1 MKLWIKII
9 FVLIVLGF
17 IAAML
22 VYFFIYNKPHP
33 DIEKMEPAYSLNA
46 EVFYNSFI
54 SDRKVSEEKYNGKV
68 IEITGILSKIETTD
82 STVIVVFVFNQ
93 GMFGDEGIRCSVL
106 AKFHSEA
113 RLLQP
118 ESIVTI
124 KGYCSGYNDTDVI
137 LEQSSI
143 VK

>member
-17 IAAML
+17 IGAIL

-33 DIEKMEPAYSLNA
+33 DIEKMEPAYSVSA
-46 EVFYNSFI
+46 EDLYNSFI
-54 SDRKVSEEKYNGKV
+54 SNRKVSEEKYNGKV
-68 IEITGILSKIETTD
+68 IEITGILSKIEASD
-82 STVIVVFVFNQ
+82 STVIIVFVFNQ

-106 AKFHSEA
+106 EKFHSEA
-113 RLLQP
+113 RSLQP
-118 ESIVTI
+118 ESMVRI

-137 LEQSSI
+137 LEQSAI